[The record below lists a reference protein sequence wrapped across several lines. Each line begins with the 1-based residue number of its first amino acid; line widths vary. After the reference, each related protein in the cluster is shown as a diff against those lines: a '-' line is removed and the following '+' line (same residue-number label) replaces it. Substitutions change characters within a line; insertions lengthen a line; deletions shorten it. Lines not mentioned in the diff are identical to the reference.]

1 MPRIRKYIFW
11 VKKIFFIVLFCPNMQ
26 TKMDLEVKDSYMI
39 GEKKKKNSER
49 EVDSALFFHGN
60 LWPLLAIGLFLP
72 A

>member
-1 MPRIRKYIFW
+1 
-11 VKKIFFIVLFCPNMQ
+11 MQ

-39 GEKKKKNSER
+39 RGKKKKKNSER